1 MRRFNDIII
10 LFSIMFA
17 AAGCCRHDKITVED
31 NVRITL
37 SPVVSAGTKA
47 VVNDK
52 NDLLAQSYGDT
63 GMWCA
68 YFGCDTQDVKRCLR
82 LVRRELDK
90 LMKTPISSA
99 ISLTRQLPWSTPLA
113 TMSPPISSRAIPT
126 AKTGWRKNSPISK

>member
-10 LFSIMFA
+10 LFSIMLA

-52 NDLLAQSYGDT
+52 KDLLAQS
-63 GMWCA
+63 
-68 YFGCDTQDVKRCLR
+68 
-82 LVRRELDK
+82 
-90 LMKTPISSA
+90 
-99 ISLTRQLPWSTPLA
+99 
-113 TMSPPISSRAIPT
+113 
-126 AKTGWRKNSPISK
+126 